1 MLKQRHFSQ
10 SKSVLMRMSCL
21 LCVVALMMG
30 MTGCIAAGPQETEAV
45 ETTENTALFQS
56 FTYQSI
62 ARTLT
67 PEGYRFD
74 LHDSGEAA
82 ETGFRIYERDG
93 GELHLLRE
101 AVGTQL
107 IFEEIDENTS
117 YVLTAY
123 MRNRDGE
130 EKEID
135 FYYLYSRDMI
145 RMMADVTA
153 RQPFDVEKLME
164 GFYEG
169 YDISLPLNWELPE
182 ISNRGLKTNVQSFRV
197 MDVLLE
203 DYWVDGNQEKAERF
217 LKYLESFL
225 DQYPVVPQK
234 EDDALWSDFC
244 VSRRVQFMCE
254 ARLILDRMISNDLLR
269 KMEDHLVQCAQLLKS
284 PDHYK
289 AKHNHGMFQDFSLLV
304 YLNTFGYLQEDAD
317 ADRALALRRVKEYF
331 DFSIAPD
338 GVHREHSPAYHS
350 DILFYIIWF
359 QKYCAA
365 FGDPYAEELA
375 VLESKMLD
383 FYIDLVMP
391 DFTWPVLGDSYGR
404 ISNKTVMGLSPKE
417 KWIRSKG
424 QKGTP
429 PEENMAVYPDGGYA
443 IMRSDWEDLPEDATY
458 MILTAATH
466 STAHKHQ
473 DDLNFVLYHKG
484 PLITEGGKR
493 NYNYNEPGTVYAYSS
508 YAHNVLFVNNEG
520 WKMSATN
527 HPVLEKAAYNTRLI
541 DYGQSDEAMWVTG
554 RSERWETVTQERT
567 LHYNHST
574 GTVWV
579 QDVLTA
585 AQPENIRLIYH
596 IADGVDIRETE
607 NGWVLRRN
615 GQMLAE
621 VTVEASQDIKLT
633 TLKGSE
639 TDGEFKTWL
648 FDADHI
654 ESPREGG
661 LLIVDMRAAQGE
673 NTVSLKLDLK

>member
-1 MLKQRHFSQ
+1 
-10 SKSVLMRMSCL
+10 
-21 LCVVALMMG
+21 
-30 MTGCIAAGPQETEAV
+30 
-45 ETTENTALFQS
+45 
-56 FTYQSI
+56 
-62 ARTLT
+62 
-67 PEGYRFD
+67 
-74 LHDSGEAA
+74 
-82 ETGFRIYERDG
+82 
-93 GELHLLRE
+93 
-101 AVGTQL
+101 
-107 IFEEIDENTS
+107 
-117 YVLTAY
+117 
-123 MRNRDGE
+123 
-130 EKEID
+130 
-135 FYYLYSRDMI
+135 
-145 RMMADVTA
+145 
-153 RQPFDVEKLME
+153 ME
-164 GFYEG
+164 
-169 YDISLPLNWELPE
+169 S
-182 ISNRGLKTNVQSFRV
+182 
-197 MDVLLE
+197 
-203 DYWVDGNQEKAERF
+203 
-217 LKYLESFL
+217 
-225 DQYPVVPQK
+225 
-234 EDDALWSDFC
+234 
-244 VSRRVQFMCE
+244 
-254 ARLILDRMISNDLLR
+254 
-269 KMEDHLVQCAQLLKS
+269 
-284 PDHYK
+284 
-289 AKHNHGMFQDFSLLV
+289 
-304 YLNTFGYLQEDAD
+304 
-317 ADRALALRRVKEYF
+317 
-331 DFSIAPD
+331 
-338 GVHREHSPAYHS
+338 
-350 DILFYIIWF
+350 
-359 QKYCAA
+359 
-365 FGDPYAEELA
+365 YAEELA